1 RRRALHR
8 PGHLPLLRQ
17 PRNRRAAAG
26 PQARRRAAGRHRSA
40 ADRKRPAA
48 ERDRQRQEVHVRG
61 RAHRTR
67 GARDVEKGRDHLP
80 APQEAIEVRMASST
94 SVSAFL
100 ATLPAERRKEVE
112 RVRKL
117 IRKHLPA
124 GYEEVV
130 SNNML
135 VYQVPLKAY
144 SDTYHGRPLWYA
156 ALASQK
162 SYLSLHLMP
171 VYKNK
176 TLAQRLADGFRA
188 AGKKLNMGQAC

>member
-1 RRRALHR
+1 
-8 PGHLPLLRQ
+8 
-17 PRNRRAAAG
+17 
-26 PQARRRAAGRHRSA
+26 
-40 ADRKRPAA
+40 
-48 ERDRQRQEVHVRG
+48 
-61 RAHRTR
+61 
-67 GARDVEKGRDHLP
+67 
-80 APQEAIEVRMASST
+80 MASST

-100 ATLPAERRKEVE
+100 TSLPGERRREVE

-117 IRKHLPA
+117 IRQHLPA

-130 SNNML
+130 SNKML

-144 SDTYHGRPLWYA
+144 SDTYNGRPLWYA

-176 TLAQRLADGFRA
+176 TLAQRLEDGFRA
-188 AGKKLNMGQAC
+188 AGKKLNMGQACIRFKTADDLQLHVIGEIIASVPMERWIATAEAGWRKK